1 MGTLRLREGRPS
13 SSPGE
18 KRPQVGLVA
27 PPWRGLR
34 GGARVFRSP
43 PAFCP
48 RGCQEPASLGVP
60 LGSLSKPQ
68 EVTDACGYFRS
79 ACSGQA
85 LGRGQEGGGL
95 SACRATRLGGG
106 RWTGRWTLGGIAR
119 VYGALASRASRVLI
133 PALPSPARRPPVP
146 HLVFLIYKR
155 IIMLP
160 PPPHRHP
167 AGNKRMNKCR
177 AFTTEWG
184 TWHELVSLSF
194 LFFSFSPRGCFP
206 DRLVGSGPG
215 PE

>member
-95 SACRATRLGGG
+95 SACRAHAPGRREVDGKVDAGRHRARLWSACQQSEPGSHPSSALTGPQATRPTP
-106 RWTGRWTLGGIAR
+106 RF
-119 VYGALASRASRVLI
+119 S
-133 PALPSPARRPPVP
+133 
-146 HLVFLIYKR
+146 HL
-155 IIMLP
+155 
-160 PPPHRHP
+160 
-167 AGNKRMNKCR
+167 
-177 AFTTEWG
+177 
-184 TWHELVSLSF
+184 
-194 LFFSFSPRGCFP
+194 
-206 DRLVGSGPG
+206 
-215 PE
+215 